1 MIKEK
6 SCGAVVFNEQM
17 DKVLLIRHLKG
28 HVAFPKGHVE
38 DKETEEE
45 TAIREVKEETGID
58 IEIISKNKHHI
69 SYSPK
74 PNYYKDVYFFI
85 GKAIGGELRP
95 QPEEI
100 DECFWCEI
108 DKVLKY
114 ITYEKDKKLFSEILK
129 EITD

>member
-1 MIKEK
+1 M
-6 SCGAVVFNEQM
+6 FNDQM

-38 DKETEEE
+38 KNETEEE

-58 IEIISKNKHHI
+58 IEIISKNKQHI

-74 PNYYKDVYFFI
+74 ANHYKDVYFFI
-85 GKAIGGELRP
+85 GKAIDGELKP

-100 DECFWCEI
+100 DECFWCDV
-108 DKVLKY
+108 DKALDY
-114 ITYEKDKKLFSEILK
+114 ITYENDKKMYIKILK
-129 EITD
+129 EITK